1 MKRVVW
7 IWLAEA
13 ATENERNAWQ
23 QFVKVNMRVSEAV
36 RFLVAETQAD
46 LDFKADTLQKAGWSF
61 GRQGDGWMARVYYF
75 CKEDGETSQ

>member
-7 IWLAEA
+7 IWLAQDASESD
-13 ATENERNAWQ
+13 RNAWQ
-23 QFVKVNMRVSEAV
+23 QFVKVNMSISEDV
-36 RFLVAETQAD
+36 RFLIAETEID

-75 CKEDGETSQ
+75 CKEDEA

>member
-75 CKEDGETSQ
+75 CKEDNES